1 MPQRPDSR
9 SPQERLRR
17 SRSNARM
24 WANLSDQQRAYRLEQ
39 LRLAREKLRTIRE
52 KARTER
58 KKKGIVTVALLPGDA
73 GTIATPDS
81 APGPL
86 APKPRIPSALALH
99 LAATLRRLWYQEPG
113 HERPHAA
120 DSARTSPSAGRRID
134 AFPAGTT
141 GTLNLPSGR
150 GPWEDRL
157 VLAADRFVVAVRELL
172 EDRAASVGYAALL
185 TPVDRVQ
192 ALESETD
199 RLRLL
204 LTGILDP
211 DTASP
216 GDARRAVD
224 AQLGRM
230 LESLLAF
237 DKADRARRR
246 AVGEPLPRRSDLP
259 AKSNGCLRVGR
270 HRQGLRARAE
280 HLLHVG
286 EVTLHPRKGDPVVGP
301 LRLDTE
307 EGRAALADLGGNLQG
322 FQAKLLHVREAYLGP
337 EGRADL
343 LPTLDRL
350 ATLTEKVRN
359 RLTALVSTMSEGTG
373 AREVAEV
380 RQGLCEDLVAL
391 ADAVFLFDE
400 DERGHEKVY
409 REALR
414 AERQEREPPT
424 VVVAEVVREAL
435 SREEQVSSGDR
446 ERRLGR
452 ERDAVARAED
462 IAFGNGGVE
471 RKLDE
476 LLSLLRGRGSALRET
491 VEGLR
496 EETIARLDHLGTAVD
511 AIAVRQ
517 RRNDERADECK
528 DRYEASLQEWRDR
541 TIQAER
547 AYHDTLRSAIAEHVG
562 SLEGRLAIVIR
573 ENFLR
578 LAASMPLSED
588 KPLRQEAMEYALRI
602 RTGMAERIANLIKN
616 LGEKG

>member
-24 WANLSDQQRAYRLEQ
+24 WASLSDQQRAYRLEQ

-141 GTLNLPSGR
+141 STLNLPPGR
-150 GPWEDRL
+150 GPWGDRL
-157 VLAADRFVVAVRELL
+157 SILARRLSVAVRELL

-280 HLLHVG
+280 QLRRVG

-307 EGRAALADLGGNLQG
+307 EGRAALADLGDNLQG
-322 FQAKLLHVREAYLGP
+322 FRAKLLHVREAYLGP

-343 LPTLDRL
+343 LPTFDRL

-359 RLTALVSTMSEGTG
+359 RLTALASTMSEGTG

-424 VVVAEVVREAL
+424 VVVAEVVREVL

-446 ERRLGR
+446 ERRRGR
-452 ERDAVARAED
+452 ERD

-517 RRNDERADECK
+517 RRNDGRADECK